1 MGRESE
7 RRRLSAIAP
16 RPLIRVLARSKSDK
30 DAVENSLKHFVG
42 SEAEVGSLKGA
53 RKPNDAED
61 QLKNHADFKGLVIVM
76 LGLEDLGLFELSTKF
91 PANFVFYLVPR
102 SKVRN
107 ERPHRILRHY
117 LKAKA
122 MFRLNVRWDSENSM
136 YTLLGRGEILEGW
149 RVHPRYDVYMPTKG
163 MVEKLASSYSI
174 RPTLMLK
181 KLAGHYSLYSGEK
194 IVANMM
200 LAEKGYQIKVERA
213 SHEEIHVAD
222 LNSHASLNKGL
233 LELLEA
239 ASVNYLSSFDV
250 DYVVVPWS
258 GGKDSTV
265 TLILSSK
272 ALGKKVVPVFV
283 DTGLEFKETLE
294 YVDNLA
300 CQLGISLLKL
310 KAPIKEAIES
320 GRELP
325 TNKNRWCTHLKVKAT
340 QGYIRQLSKT
350 GKVLMVVGDR
360 EAESSSRLN
369 RPATIEH
376 EDHVEAA
383 PIKFWSAMHVQLY
396 LALNKVPLNPMYD
409 YGFFR
414 VGCYICPALRSW
426 EISLIME
433 DDRLK
438 YIREDPLFKVF
449 AKEREV
455 PV

>member
-136 YTLLGRGEILEGW
+136 YTLLGQGEILEGW

-213 SHEEIHVAD
+213 SQRRDSCRGLEQSRIAQQRFAGASRGGLCELLVELRRRLRRRTVEWRQGQHCHV
-222 LNSHASLNKGL
+222 NPVVEGIGQEGCASLRGHR
-233 LELLEA
+233 A
-239 ASVNYLSSFDV
+239 RV
-250 DYVVVPWS
+250 
-258 GGKDSTV
+258 
-265 TLILSSK
+265 
-272 ALGKKVVPVFV
+272 
-283 DTGLEFKETLE
+283 
-294 YVDNLA
+294 
-300 CQLGISLLKL
+300 
-310 KAPIKEAIES
+310 
-320 GRELP
+320 
-325 TNKNRWCTHLKVKAT
+325 
-340 QGYIRQLSKT
+340 QG
-350 GKVLMVVGDR
+350 
-360 EAESSSRLN
+360 
-369 RPATIEH
+369 
-376 EDHVEAA
+376 
-383 PIKFWSAMHVQLY
+383 
-396 LALNKVPLNPMYD
+396 
-409 YGFFR
+409 
-414 VGCYICPALRSW
+414 
-426 EISLIME
+426 
-433 DDRLK
+433 
-438 YIREDPLFKVF
+438 DP
-449 AKEREV
+449 
-455 PV
+455 